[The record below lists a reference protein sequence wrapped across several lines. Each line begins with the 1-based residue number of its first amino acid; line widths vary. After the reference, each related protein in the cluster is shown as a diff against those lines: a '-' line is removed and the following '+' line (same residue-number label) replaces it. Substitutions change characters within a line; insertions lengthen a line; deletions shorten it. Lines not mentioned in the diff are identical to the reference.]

1 MTDSR
6 YALHRARLGSF
17 GESVAALFLMRHGV
31 QILDRNVSAGR
42 GELDLIAV
50 EASTRFAVEVKTA
63 VASPT
68 DHPRNHFTARKSRQ
82 VAALAAATSLRRV
95 DLVTVVV
102 GSEGVQVDWHRRV

>member
-17 GESVAALFLMRHGV
+17 GESVAALLLMRHGV
-31 QILDRNVSAGR
+31 QILDRNVSVGR

-50 EASTRFAVEVKTA
+50 EASDRFAVEVKTA

-68 DHPRNHFTARKSRQ
+68 DHPPQPLHGAQVTTSRR
-82 VAALAAATSLRRV
+82 AGRGHITS
-95 DLVTVVV
+95 T
-102 GSEGVQVDWHRRV
+102 G